1 MSRSSAPHL
10 ARRGARSYLAAAA
23 ALVAGGLLAAFWWNE
38 RPGPQFHRALASLD
52 ARDWERLL
60 YRQLPLVRRPGFEA
74 QHALLAGALLL
85 EAKEIEPSLRELR
98 HARKH
103 PAVNARALLYTGQA
117 LYAQRGFREAELCF
131 VEALRLDPQ
140 LTDAHRWLAIVY
152 YDIGLMNETV
162 VHLNEVAQLAP
173 EDPRPHRIMAV
184 IHLDR
189 GVAAHAVED
198 LEESLRRDPWQP
210 DRQEMLLD
218 LASAQLSLKRLDD
231 AQATLAECEESPETL
246 AVRANFAYALG
257 DSESARSKAERALE
271 LAPHQRL
278 AVLVLGKLAFGA
290 RDYDRAVAMLSQAVE
305 AAPTDY
311 QLRYTLVKALRAAGD
326 TDRAEKELA
335 EVEQLRGLQGDFD
348 ELLERAVIEPYNAEI
363 RYKLGLLAVRLRM
376 ERMAESWFKA
386 AVALNPQHRLARME
400 LEKHHS
406 GAPDAAT
413 MLFRGS

>member
-1 MSRSSAPHL
+1 MV
-10 ARRGARSYLAAAA
+10 
-23 ALVAGGLLAAFWWNE
+23 ALIVGGLLAAFWWNE
-38 RPGPQFHRALASLD
+38 RPDPQFHRALVALD
-52 ARDWERLL
+52 GRDWERLL
-60 YRQLPLVRRPGFEA
+60 YRQLPLARRPGYEA
-74 QHALLAGALLL
+74 KHALLAGALLL
-85 EAKEIEPSLRELR
+85 EAKEFEPSLRELR
-98 HARKH
+98 HARKQ
-103 PAVNARALLYTGQA
+103 ADLNARALLYTGQA

-131 VEALRLDPQ
+131 VEALRLDSK

-184 IHLDR
+184 IHMDR

-218 LASAQLSLKRLDD
+218 LASAQLSLKRFDD
-231 AQATLAECEESPETL
+231 ARATLTECEESPETL

-257 DSESARSKAERALE
+257 DSESARYKAERALE

-305 AAPTDY
+305 ASPTDY

-348 ELLERAVIEPYNAEI
+348 QLLERAVIEPYNAEI

-386 AVALNPQHRLARME
+386 AVVLNPQHRLARLE

-406 GAPDAAT
+406 GSPDAAA
-413 MLFRGS
+413 MLLRGS